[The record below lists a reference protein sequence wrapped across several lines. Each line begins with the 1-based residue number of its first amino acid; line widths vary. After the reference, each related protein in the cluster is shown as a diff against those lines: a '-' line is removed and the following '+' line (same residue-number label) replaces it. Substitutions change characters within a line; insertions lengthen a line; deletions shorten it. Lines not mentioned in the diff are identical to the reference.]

1 MIRLSKSAD
10 YGLMAMRHLSLLPRG
25 CCCSAR
31 ELAQGHGIPPA
42 LMAKLM
48 QRLARSGL
56 VAATHGIKGG
66 YRIARSAQSISLRD
80 VIEAIDGPLA
90 MTDCHDPESDR
101 CPQDGTCTVRRPL
114 LEIQA
119 RIAAV
124 LAQTSVGDLGGPK
137 PEPMRIAMPAR
148 GRTARPAHGARG
160 VKQ

>member
-10 YGLMAMRHLSLLPRG
+10 YGLMAMRHLALMPKG

-31 ELAQGHGIPPA
+31 ELARGHRIPPA

-66 YRIARSAQSISLRD
+66 YRIARPAQSISLRE
-80 VIEAIDGPLA
+80 VIEAIEGPLA
-90 MTDCHDPESDR
+90 MTECHDASSDG
-101 CPQDGTCTVRRPL
+101 CPQDDTCTVKRPL

-119 RIAAV
+119 RIAEV
-124 LAQTSVGDLGGPK
+124 LGQTSVGDLGGAPGR
-137 PEPMRIAMPAR
+137 PMRIATPAR
-148 GRTARPAHGARG
+148 VRA
-160 VKQ
+160 